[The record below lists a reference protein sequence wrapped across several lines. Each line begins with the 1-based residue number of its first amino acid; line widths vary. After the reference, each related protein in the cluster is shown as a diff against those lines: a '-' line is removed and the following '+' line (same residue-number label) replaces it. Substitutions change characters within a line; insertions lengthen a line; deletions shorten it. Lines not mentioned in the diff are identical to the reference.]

1 MIAVTF
7 ALPAES
13 SDFLKLL
20 QNPIRGR
27 IGEAEFTCGSVAG
40 THVCVLHTGVGA
52 KLARPRVQQLL
63 AYQPTEM
70 LISCGFAGALGDE
83 LQPGDLLLASNFS
96 APHLLAA
103 AREAL
108 GDRVRVGALASAGA
122 VIDSV
127 AHRAALAMQTGA
139 IAVDME
145 TDAIADSCNTANV
158 PMLSLRGIS
167 DTPAAPLP
175 APADVLFDV
184 EQQKTSFAAIA
195 SHVARHPTALWRL
208 GVFAR
213 RVAYVRR
220 AMTAALTTLIEKHSG
235 AARF

>member
-27 IGEAEFTCGSVAG
+27 VGAAEFTCASVAG
-40 THVCVLHTGVGA
+40 NRVCVLHTGVGA
-52 KLARPRVQQLL
+52 KIARPRVEQLL
-63 AYQPTEM
+63 AHQPAEM

-83 LQPGDLLLASNFS
+83 LQPGDLLLADNFS
-96 APHLLAA
+96 ASPLLAV

-108 GDRVRVGALASAGA
+108 GHRARLGALASAG
-122 VIDSV
+122 VVVDS
-127 AHRAALAMQTGA
+127 ALARAALAKRTGA

-145 TDAIADSCNTANV
+145 TEVIAHACHTGHV
-158 PMLSLRGIS
+158 PMLSLRGIT
-167 DTPAAPLP
+167 DTPQAPLP
-175 APADVLFDV
+175 APPDVLFDV
-184 EQQKTSFAAIA
+184 ARQQTSFAALA
-195 SHVARHPTALWRL
+195 SHMARHPASLWKL

-213 RVAYVRR
+213 RVAFVRR
-220 AMTAALTTLIEKHSG
+220 AVTAALITLLENHS
-235 AARF
+235 AAVRA